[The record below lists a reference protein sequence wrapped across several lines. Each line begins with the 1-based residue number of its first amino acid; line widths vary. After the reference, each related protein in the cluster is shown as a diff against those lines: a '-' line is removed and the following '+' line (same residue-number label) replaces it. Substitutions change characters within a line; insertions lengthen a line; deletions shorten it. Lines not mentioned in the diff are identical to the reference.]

1 MDKYRLNIF
10 YYLKKLLFCIGVMF
24 LVSSCSGAQGDQV
37 TIKDWQILFSQES
50 SQETVLQ
57 STGWK
62 KITLPLMVRPPYPR
76 AREIRFFWLRGTVE
90 ITSPE
95 KYYGLAMGRVYFSD
109 NTFLNSLPLGSHPPE
124 EVHEMHRPR
133 YYRIAPGRLRSGTNE
148 ILVRVGTYGTEYGG
162 IHDQVRLM
170 EKAPFIKSRIWH
182 NILFVYLPLGILI
195 FFLGPLIF
203 SLILIFLKKDIA
215 TNLIMAAILIFWII
229 YLLAVYSPWFPG
241 IYDTRITIL
250 WSAVSLMSILFIL
263 FIQSYYR
270 TFLRILNRVLIPI
283 LLSFVVI
290 VIIFNDPTAPLYP
303 GRILG
308 VATFLLMVPSGVYLM
323 IYLYRKKPGTT
334 IFYFLF
340 LGFGPIVF
348 FIGYDA
354 ANYLF
359 FDHIPPMIHVYF
371 LPVTAVLYLLLRI
384 KDLIRNEIRLEILY
398 NDLSRKMDTTGHQEK
413 QLTITT
419 EMESKLDKVID
430 FLKENYRSA
439 ISREGLARAVDV
451 SPDHMSRSFK
461 QYTGKRILD
470 YINELRIKETEELL
484 KDTDKKIVD
493 IAFDVGFE
501 NLVSFNRIFYKINKV
516 TPSTYRSA
524 EKQNK

>member
-1 MDKYRLNIF
+1 MNRYRLSNF
-10 YYLKKLLFCIGVMF
+10 NTLKYLLICIGVTF
-24 LVSSCSGAQGDQV
+24 LFTACSGGQKNEV
-37 TIKDWQILFSQES
+37 TIQDWQILFSQES
-50 SQETVLQ
+50 SHETVLQ
-57 STGWK
+57 STGWQK
-62 KITLPLMVRPPYPR
+62 TTLPLMVRPPYPR
-76 AREIRFFWLRGTVE
+76 AREIRFFWLRGSVE
-90 ITSPE
+90 ITIPE

-109 NTFLNSLPLGSHPPE
+109 NTFLNKLPLGSHPPA

-133 YYRIAPGRLRSGTNE
+133 YYRIAPGRLKAGKNE

-182 NILFVYLPLGILI
+182 NILFVYLPLGVLL

-203 SLILIFLKKDIA
+203 SLILIALKKDIA
-215 TNLIMAAILIFWII
+215 TNLVMSAILIFWTA

-241 IYDTRITIL
+241 SYDARITIL
-250 WSAVSLMSILFIL
+250 WGAVCFMSILFIL
-263 FIQSYYR
+263 FIQSYYK
-270 TFLRILNRVLIPI
+270 TFVSILNTVLIPI
-283 LLSFVVI
+283 LLSFVI
-290 VIIFNDPTAPLYP
+290 IIIIFNDSTSPLYP
-303 GRILG
+303 GKILG
-308 VATFLLMVPSGVYLM
+308 VATFLLMLPAGSYLM
-323 IYLYRKKPGTT
+323 YYLYKKKPGTT

-340 LGFGPIVF
+340 LGFGPIVL
-348 FIGYDA
+348 FIGYDII
-354 ANYLF
+354 NYLF
-359 FDHIPPMIHVYF
+359 LNHVPPMIHVYF

-398 NDLSRKMDTTGHQEK
+398 NDLSRKVETNDIQEK
-413 QLTITT
+413 QLTITA
-419 EMESKLDKVID
+419 EMEGKLDKVID

-470 YINELRIKETEELL
+470 FINELRIKETEGLL
-484 KDTDKKIVD
+484 KNTDKKIVD

-501 NLVSFNRIFYKINKV
+501 NLVSFNRVFYKINKM
-516 TPSTYRSA
+516 TPSKYRA
-524 EKQNK
+524 AGTPKE